1 MLFWPR
7 YRMIWEAASLNGT
20 WSKECLA
27 PGRATVQAVL
37 PLISYDPARRTV
49 LEISMVENI
58 QRALDG
64 QYHWKNHKWSPGFL
78 D

>member
-1 MLFWPR
+1 
-7 YRMIWEAASLNGT
+7 MIWEAASLNRT
-20 WSKECLA
+20 WSKEGLA

-58 QRALDG
+58 QRGLYG
-64 QYHWKNHKWSPGFL
+64 QYHWKNHKWSPVFL